1 MKDYISLTKPG
12 IIFGNAIAVV
22 GGYFLGARGDL
33 DLRLFLCALLGIS
46 LIIAS
51 AGAFNNFIDR
61 DIDRLME
68 RTKNRP
74 MARDLI
80 QAMPALWFA
89 SLLGNLG
96 LLVLFLETNL
106 LTTLVA
112 LAGFFIYVVVYSLW
126 LKRSSIHGTVVGSLS
141 GAVPPVVG
149 YCAATNRFDLPAIL
163 LILILC
169 FWQMPHSYAIAF
181 YRANDFR
188 NAKIPLLPLLKSANT
203 AKALM
208 LLYAA
213 GFVASSLALSVLGY
227 TGLLFAISIGVG
239 GLYWVILVAQGF
251 WASDDTLWARKVFL
265 TSILM
270 VTLLSLMLV
279 VNAYV

>member
-1 MKDYISLTKPG
+1 MKNFISLTKPG
-12 IIFGNAIAVV
+12 IIFGNGIAVV
-22 GGYFLGARGDL
+22 GGYFLGAHSHFDWRV
-33 DLRLFLCALLGIS
+33 FLMALLGIS

-68 RTKNRP
+68 RTRNRP

-80 QAMPALWFA
+80 QAFPALAFGTV
-89 SLLGNLG
+89 LGVLG
-96 LLVLFLETNL
+96 SVVLILETNL
-106 LTTLVA
+106 LTAIVA
-112 LAGFFIYVVVYSLW
+112 FFGFFIYVVIYSLW
-126 LKRSSIHGTVVGSLS
+126 LKRTSIHGTVVGSLS

-149 YCAATNRFDLPAIL
+149 YCAATNRFDLPALL

-169 FWQMPHSYAIAF
+169 FWQMPHSYAIGF
-181 YRANDFR
+181 YRASDFR
-188 NAKIPLLPLLKSANT
+188 NARIPLLPLLKSAPI

-208 LLYAA
+208 LIYAG
-213 GFVASSLALSVLGY
+213 GFVVTSVLLTILGY
-227 TGLLFAISIGVG
+227 TGLTFALFMGIG
-239 GLYWVILVAQGF
+239 GLFWVIQVAQGF
-251 WASDDTLWARKVFL
+251 WAKDDGLWARKVFL

-279 VNAYV
+279 VDASV